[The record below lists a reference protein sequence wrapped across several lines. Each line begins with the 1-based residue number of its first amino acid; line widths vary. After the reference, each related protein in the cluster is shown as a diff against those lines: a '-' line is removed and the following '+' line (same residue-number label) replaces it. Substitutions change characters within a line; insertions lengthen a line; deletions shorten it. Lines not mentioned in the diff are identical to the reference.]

1 MFKKEEF
8 KRDALEFI
16 DWITEYLAGVE
27 NFPVRSQVG
36 YGDIRNK
43 FPSGPPVH
51 GESISSIF
59 NDFKDKIIPGITH
72 WQSPKY
78 FAYFPANSSPPSVLA
93 EMLTATLAV
102 QGMKWITSPSATE
115 LEELVCDWMR
125 QMIGLPSEFSGV
137 IQDTAS
143 VATLCAILAAR
154 EKATH
159 FQSNQ
164 KGLKGEVLR
173 VYCSSEAHSSIE
185 KAVRIAGLGS
195 ENLVKIEADSKGRL
209 VTKDLEA
216 CILAD
221 IKMGFTPICIVAALG
236 TTGVCAIDPV
246 DEIGRIAVKHKI
258 WLHIDAAFA
267 GSALVLPEFNETVG
281 GLQRADSFVFNPHK
295 WMFTNFDCSLFF
307 IRDKIHLQNTFRLVP
322 GYLQTGND
330 SEVNDYSNWG
340 IHLGRRF
347 RALKLWF
354 VIRNFG
360 LEGIQKRLREHI
372 ELAAYFENR
381 IRKNPKFEIIVP
393 RTLSVVCFR
402 LKGSG
407 QESIADQNRINSEM
421 LEKINSTGQI
431 YISHTLFHGNYT
443 LRFVCAQTYTE
454 KRHVDEALDVIFR
467 MADEENI

>member
-1 MFKKEEF
+1 
-8 KRDALEFI
+8 
-16 DWITEYLAGVE
+16 
-27 NFPVRSQVG
+27 
-36 YGDIRNK
+36 
-43 FPSGPPVH
+43 
-51 GESISSIF
+51 
-59 NDFKDKIIPGITH
+59 
-72 WQSPKY
+72 
-78 FAYFPANSSPPSVLA
+78 
-93 EMLTATLAV
+93 
-102 QGMKWITSPSATE
+102 
-115 LEELVCDWMR
+115 
-125 QMIGLPSEFSGV
+125 
-137 IQDTAS
+137 
-143 VATLCAILAAR
+143 
-154 EKATH
+154 
-159 FQSNQ
+159 
-164 KGLKGEVLR
+164 